1 MRLTALT
8 ALGLSLILASCQT
21 HELEVEPSSS
31 DLQFTDLATVWDE
44 AMPLGNATLGS
55 LIWQRDGKLRFSL
68 DRSDLWDL
76 RPLDCFQSEFF
87 SFQYDFFIE
96 DSLGHFNDWDSCVWH
111 RSKNSWQIEPF
122 TMEEW
127 PDRSYCRIYVA
138 EHDDTPVELSCT
150 VYNSHCEPYS
160 IKKKFYLKSSFFD
173 IDEQNEIHPDFSVMP
188 NPNDGQM
195 TLVFSGFEGKVDIK
209 VYDATGNLIDSF
221 ATYIDM
227 DSKALEYDL
236 RARKGIYFLVANGK
250 GGTIAKKVI
259 IR

>member
-87 SFQYDFFIE
+87 SFQWISNKIREKDYGPVIYE
-96 DSLGHFNDWDSCVWH
+96 LETKGHSNPAP
-111 RSKNSWQIEPF
+111 SKIPG
-122 TMEEW
+122 
-127 PDRSYCRIYVA
+127 A
-138 EHDDTPVELSCT
+138 
-150 VYNSHCEPYS
+150 
-160 IKKKFYLKSSFFD
+160 
-173 IDEQNEIHPDFSVMP
+173 
-188 NPNDGQM
+188 
-195 TLVFSGFEGKVDIK
+195 
-209 VYDATGNLIDSF
+209 
-221 ATYIDM
+221 
-227 DSKALEYDL
+227 ALEFECNGWGPLSGQLGQRHAPADL
-236 RARKGIYFLVANGK
+236 YSG
-250 GGTIAKKVI
+250 
-259 IR
+259 